1 MTKFIYALFIVT
13 SFIACKE
20 QAKDIEIEPVVDV
33 IVEDEPFEQ
42 KALVAQTV
50 DDYKAE
56 QISKY
61 IKEELLKNKLDGLSA
76 SDRQFKIYKIDLN
89 SDRSDETIV
98 HLLGRPFCSSDGCT
112 FLILDNTNKQV
123 AKFAVLS
130 TSIYVSSITETN
142 GWKDLMV
149 ETEGTFKNLKFKN
162 GTYPKNPSLEPS
174 TDKFPNGG
182 DIIVF
187 DEGLPSKTY
196 YF

>member
-1 MTKFIYALFIVT
+1 MTKFIYALFIAA
-13 SFIACKE
+13 SIIACKDQTKTIDKE
-20 QAKDIEIEPVVDV
+20 PIINIIDEDI
-33 IVEDEPFEQ
+33 PFEQ
-42 KALVAQTV
+42 KENVAQTV
-50 DDYKAE
+50 DDYRAE
-56 QISKY
+56 EVSKY
-61 IKEELLKNKLDGLSA
+61 IKEKLLKNKLEGLTSPE
-76 SDRQFKIYKIDLN
+76 RQFQIFKVDLN
-89 SDRSDETIV
+89 NDRRDEIIV
-98 HLLGRPFCSSDGCT
+98 RLLGKPFCGNDGCT
-112 FLILDNTNKQV
+112 FLILDSNYKQI
-123 AKFAVLS
+123 AKFVVLS
-130 TSIYVSSITETN
+130 NSIYVSSITETN